1 MTKKKEDNK
10 TITMTEAQLKEII
23 RSSIKTALRELK
35 AEEKLPGN
43 EVDELKEAPA
53 TYSLLFIISGGFLFL
68 FFLISVS
75 AFGKCVEIAL
85 KKGLNIS
92 IFLAGFIFIAIGGFS
107 IISIIEICKTKKTE
121 VLNTVF
127 SAVMALSSLLL
138 AFMCAAFA
146 YMALK

>member
-23 RSSIKTALRELK
+23 RASIKTALRELK

-75 AFGKCVEIAL
+75 AFGK
-85 KKGLNIS
+85 GS
-92 IFLAGFIFIAIGGFS
+92 
-107 IISIIEICKTKKTE
+107 
-121 VLNTVF
+121 
-127 SAVMALSSLLL
+127 
-138 AFMCAAFA
+138 
-146 YMALK
+146 